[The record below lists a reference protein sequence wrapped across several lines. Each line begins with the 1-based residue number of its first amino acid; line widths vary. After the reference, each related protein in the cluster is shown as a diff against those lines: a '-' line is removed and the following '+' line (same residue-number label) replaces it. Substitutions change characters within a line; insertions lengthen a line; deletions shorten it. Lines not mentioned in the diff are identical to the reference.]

1 MKSIEKQVWLT
12 HLEEQV
18 DQHLQEAIR
27 FQNMPEAQLSK
38 FSPSGGWSISQCL
51 SHLNSYGQYYLPRLK
66 TSLESQREAPAS
78 TSFTPSWLG
87 AYLTRITDPKT
98 STKKFKAVAQH
109 QPADTMPT
117 QQVVAEF
124 IDQQEELLRLL
135 RKAGRVNVNAGRIS
149 VSIVPL
155 LRLSIGEVLQF
166 MVAHNERHI
175 QQAKRLLAEP

>member
-1 MKSIEKQVWLT
+1 MKPIEKQAWLIR
-12 HLEEQV
+12 LEEQV

-27 FQNMPEAQLSK
+27 LQNMPEDRLGKPSA
-38 FSPSGGWSISQCL
+38 SGGWSVSQCL

-66 TSLESQREAPAS
+66 TSVESQREAPAS
-78 TSFTPSWLG
+78 TSFASSWLG

-98 STKKFKAVAQH
+98 STKTFKAVAQH
-109 QPADTMPT
+109 QPAGNMPP

-124 IDQQEELLRLL
+124 IDQQEDLLSLL
-135 RKAGRVNVNAGRIS
+135 RKAGRVNVNTGRIP
-149 VSIVPL
+149 VSIFPL

-175 QQAKRLLAEP
+175 QQVRRLIQ